1 MNNATNQ
8 QALALLLNS
17 LREEQQTLDELWHA
31 QPLLWQDLGWE
42 QSQLRLWLH
51 CQPRLQ
57 RHINNEGVEHFSQS
71 DTDRQSEPSLAEEI
85 ARIVQS
91 NGKPLPLAQLKKR
104 LPAGML
110 ATEPMLKAAI
120 ADHPH
125 LQMQGPMVKLK

>member
-8 QALALLLNS
+8 QALAQLLKS
-17 LREEQQTLDELWHA
+17 LSEEPQTLDELWHA
-31 QPLLWQDLGWE
+31 QPLLWQDLNWE
-42 QSQLRLWLH
+42 QSQLRLWLY
-51 CQPRLQ
+51 CQPGLLCDT
-57 RHINNEGVEHFSQS
+57 NSEGVECFRQP
-71 DTDRQSEPSLAEEI
+71 DTDRQSEPDLGEEV

-104 LPAGML
+104 LPPGLL

>member
-8 QALALLLNS
+8 QALALLLDS
-17 LREEQQTLDELWHA
+17 LREEQQTLDELWHT
-31 QPLLWQDLGWE
+31 QSLLWQDLGWE
-42 QSQLRLWLH
+42 PSQLRLWLY
-51 CQPRLQ
+51 CQPGLR
-57 RHINNEGVEHFSQS
+57 RDTNNEGVEHFSQS
-71 DTDRQSEPSLAEEI
+71 DTDRQSEPNLAEEI